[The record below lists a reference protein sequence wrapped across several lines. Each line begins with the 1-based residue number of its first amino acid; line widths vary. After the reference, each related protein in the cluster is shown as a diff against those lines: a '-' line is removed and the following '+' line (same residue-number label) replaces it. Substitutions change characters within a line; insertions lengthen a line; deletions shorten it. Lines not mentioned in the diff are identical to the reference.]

1 MKVVIIGAGEVGYF
15 LAKRLIS
22 EGHDVTIIENNPES
36 HRRAAETL
44 DASVILGN
52 GASVAVQLQAEVN
65 KSDVLFS
72 VSGMD
77 EVNILCSMIAKQL
90 GVKKCVARVR
100 NDEFSK
106 PGARITPDTFNID
119 LMIHPEQTAANEIVR
134 LIERSSALKIADF
147 EDGKLQIMALQ
158 VKNDSPIIDR
168 SIQEVMAD
176 NSQIEFLCLCIHRD
190 AKTIIPHG
198 QNIYRSGDVVYFIAP
213 KEDIPGVS
221 KVVGYNEREQQNV
234 MIVGAGQLGKL
245 VASQLSN
252 SVNVKLI
259 EQDLETAETVSAYL
273 NETLVLHGDGTD
285 VDLLASERIQEMDC
299 FVAVSGSEKTNLL
312 SGLLA
317 RYMGVQ
323 RVIIHLTT
331 NEYIPIMN
339 RIGMDAVVSKNI
351 TTVNAI
357 MKYMRRGKVIA
368 VSLFEDIDAEAIEL
382 EPKEK
387 SLITSKP
394 LKDLKLP
401 ADMIIGAVIRA
412 GAITIPHGDT
422 RIEAGDKVVVFIKPS
437 MITKIEKYFN

>member
-22 EGHDVTIIENNPES
+22 EGHDVTIIENNPER
-36 HRRAAETL
+36 HRRAVETL

-52 GASVAVQLQAEVN
+52 GTSVAVQQQAEVDT
-65 KSDVLFS
+65 SDVLLS

-77 EVNILCSMIAKQL
+77 ETNIVCSMIAKQL

-100 NDEFSK
+100 NEEFSK

-119 LMIHPEQTAANEIVR
+119 LMIHPEQTAAYEIVR
-134 LIERSSALKIADF
+134 LIKRSSALKIADF

-158 VKNDSPIIDR
+158 IKNDSPIIDR
-168 SIQEVMAD
+168 SIQEVMTD
-176 NSQIEFLCLCIHRD
+176 NSQIEFLCLGLHRD

-198 QNIYRSGDVVYFIAP
+198 RNIYRSGDVVYFIAR
-213 KEDIPGVS
+213 KEDIPEVS
-221 KVVGYNEREQQNV
+221 KVVGYLEREQQNV

-252 SVNVKLI
+252 EVNVKLI

-285 VDLLASERIQEMDC
+285 VDLLASERVQEMDC

-317 RYMGVQ
+317 RYMGVK

-357 MKYMRRGKVIA
+357 MKYMRRGNVIA

-401 ADMIIGAVIRA
+401 ADMIVGAVIRA

-422 RIEAGDKVVVFIKPS
+422 RIEVGDRVVVFIKPS
-437 MITKIEKYFN
+437 MISKVEKYFN

>member
-22 EGHDVTIIENNPES
+22 EGHDVTIIENNPER
-36 HRRAAETL
+36 HRRAVETL

-52 GASVAVQLQAEVN
+52 GTSVAVQQQAEVDT
-65 KSDVLFS
+65 SDVLLS

-77 EVNILCSMIAKQL
+77 ETNIVCSMIAKQL

-100 NDEFSK
+100 NEEFGK

-119 LMIHPEQTAANEIVR
+119 LMIHPEQTAAYEIVR

-158 VKNDSPIIDR
+158 IKNDSPIIDR
-168 SIQEVMAD
+168 SIQEVMVD
-176 NSQIEFLCLCIHRD
+176 NLQIEFLCLCIYRD

-198 QNIYRSGDVVYFIAP
+198 HNIYRSGDVVYFIAR
-213 KEDIPGVS
+213 KEDIPEVS
-221 KVVGYNEREQQNV
+221 KVAGYHEREQQNV

-252 SVNVKLI
+252 EVNVKLI

-285 VDLLASERIQEMDC
+285 IDLLASERIQEMDC

-317 RYMGVQ
+317 RYMGVN

-357 MKYMRRGKVIA
+357 MKYMRRGNVIA

-422 RIEAGDKVVVFIKPS
+422 RIEVGDKVVVFIKPS
-437 MITKIEKYFN
+437 MISKVEKYFN

>member
-1 MKVVIIGAGEVGYF
+1 
-15 LAKRLIS
+15 
-22 EGHDVTIIENNPES
+22 
-36 HRRAAETL
+36 
-44 DASVILGN
+44 
-52 GASVAVQLQAEVN
+52 
-65 KSDVLFS
+65 
-72 VSGMD
+72 
-77 EVNILCSMIAKQL
+77 
-90 GVKKCVARVR
+90 
-100 NDEFSK
+100 
-106 PGARITPDTFNID
+106 
-119 LMIHPEQTAANEIVR
+119 
-134 LIERSSALKIADF
+134 
-147 EDGKLQIMALQ
+147 
-158 VKNDSPIIDR
+158 
-168 SIQEVMAD
+168 MAD

>member
-22 EGHDVTIIENNPES
+22 EGHDVTIIENNPER
-36 HRRAAETL
+36 HRRALETL

-52 GASVAVQLQAEVN
+52 GVSVAAQLQAEVD
-65 KSDVLFS
+65 KSDVLLS

-77 EVNILCSMIAKQL
+77 ETNILCSMIAKRL

-100 NDEFSK
+100 NEEFSK
-106 PGARITPDTFNID
+106 PGTRITPDTFNID
-119 LMIHPEQTAANEIVR
+119 LMIHPEQTAAYEIVR

-147 EDGKLQIMALQ
+147 DEGNLQIMALQ

-168 SIQEVMAD
+168 SIQEVMVA
-176 NSQIEFLCLCIHRD
+176 NSQIEFLCLCIYRD

-198 QNIYRSGDVVYFIAP
+198 HNIYRSGDVVYFIAP
-213 KEDIPGVS
+213 KEDIPEVS
-221 KVVGYNEREQQNV
+221 KVVGYHEREQQNV

-252 SVNVKLI
+252 EVNVKLI

-273 NETLVLHGDGTD
+273 NDTLVLHGDGTD
-285 VDLLASERIQEMDC
+285 VDLLASERIQNMDC

-317 RYMGVQ
+317 RYMGVK

-357 MKYMRRGKVIA
+357 MKYIRRGNVIA

-387 SLITSKP
+387 SLITSRP
-394 LKDLKLP
+394 LQDLKLP

-422 RIEAGDKVVVFIKPS
+422 RIEVGDRVVVFIKPS
-437 MITKIEKYFN
+437 MISKVEKYFN